1 MAKRKIDVRQSKPFE
16 DKFGNRIVRSAHKR
30 EIEKKPELSKST
42 KERIRSGKAM
52 RVPSNIY
59 GRNYNKVSNIID
71 LDELK
76 QKGYIKL
83 KSEGFMD
90 LNFDYLR
97 EDDQGRHIIAMSH
110 YYKHPS
116 GDMIADPDMELRID
130 EDMGTIEALTYQ
142 DASRYNEVYS
152 RDGKY
157 VNPRV
162 KKSLNSFLST
172 WLNNCKNQGFS
183 KRTVKAPQGEIITI
197 DPSTTAL
204 ELAKTTKDPKYL
216 KQKFIVKVGN
226 KYVSSPTNKLT
237 ENKELAGTIS
247 SREEAEALLEYHTKK

>member
-1 MAKRKIDVRQSKPFE
+1 MVKETRRVDVRQSKPFE
-16 DKFGNRIVRSAHKR
+16 DKFGNRIVRKAHKR
-30 EIEKKPELSKST
+30 EIEKKPELSKTT
-42 KERIRSGKAM
+42 KEKIESGKAM
-52 RVPSNIY
+52 RIPSNIY
-59 GRNYNKVSNIID
+59 GRNYNKISKIVD

-142 DASRYNEVYS
+142 DAQRYNEVYS

-172 WLNNCKNQGFS
+172 WLTNIQKQGF
-183 KRTVKAPQGEIITI
+183 
-197 DPSTTAL
+197 
-204 ELAKTTKDPKYL
+204 
-216 KQKFIVKVGN
+216 
-226 KYVSSPTNKLT
+226 
-237 ENKELAGTIS
+237 
-247 SREEAEALLEYHTKK
+247 